1 MTIASQAVLIGGLV
15 TVSISMLWVAVRA
28 RGHELDQL
36 VSAPVAAKPS
46 RSLFVYRLVLE
57 SEAAALGQPELGA
70 LLYRVAMLGAAIPL
84 VVAILFRLPVVIL
97 CMPVALFLPL
107 VVLREARKT
116 AQRRLE
122 SQTRL
127 GEVLLSFLLSAGV
140 SVTDALNDLER
151 EMDPPFRNRIAEV
164 NIQKQYTTLPHALER
179 LAQSTGVSQLGD
191 FAVLVGESESFGT
204 PVALALQKSL
214 ALDLKLRDVRASRR
228 YGQVE
233 LELAM
238 YATLFIAFPGFG
250 FLLYAILMYVVRL
263 LGGMMG

>member
-1 MTIASQAVLIGGLV
+1 MTIASQAVLIGVLV
-15 TVSISMLWVAVRA
+15 TVSIGLLWLAVRA
-28 RGHELDQL
+28 RELELDQL
-36 VSAPVAAKPS
+36 VTAPVVAKAGRATS
-46 RSLFVYRLVLE
+46 AYRRVLE
-57 SEAAALGQPELGA
+57 SEAAALGQPELGT
-70 LLYRVAMLGAAIPL
+70 LLYRTAMLGTAIPL
-84 VVAILFRLPVVIL
+84 VVAVLFRLPVVIL
-97 CMPVALFLPL
+97 FMPVALFIPL

-116 AQRRLE
+116 ARRRLE

-140 SVTDALNDLER
+140 AVTDALKDLER
-151 EMDPPFRNRIAEV
+151 EMDSPFRDRIAEV
-164 NIQKQYTTLPHALER
+164 NVQKQFTTLPHALER

-204 PVALALQKSL
+204 PVAQALQKSL

-263 LGGMMG
+263 LGGMVG

>member
-1 MTIASQAVLIGGLV
+1 MTIATQAVLIGVLV
-15 TVSISMLWVAVRA
+15 TVSVALSLQAVRA
-28 RGHELDQL
+28 RGRELDQL
-36 VSAPVAAKPS
+36 YVAPVVLPVR
-46 RSLFVYRLVLE
+46 RSLWQYRTVLE
-57 SEAAALGQPELGA
+57 CEATALGQPELGT

-84 VVAILFRLPVVIL
+84 VVAVLFRVPMVILF
-97 CMPVALFLPL
+97 MPVALFIPL
-107 VVLREARKT
+107 VIVREAKKT
-116 AQRRLE
+116 VRRQLE

-127 GEVLLSFLLSAGV
+127 GEVLLSFLLVAGV
-140 SVTDALNDLER
+140 SVTDALKDLER
-151 EMDPPFRNRIAEV
+151 EMEPPFRDRLAEV

-250 FLLYAILMYVVRL
+250 YLLYAILMYVVRL

>member
-1 MTIASQAVLIGGLV
+1 MTIAGQAVLIGVLV
-15 TVSISMLWVAVRA
+15 TVSIILLWVAARA
-28 RGHELDQL
+28 REGEFNQL
-36 VSAPVAAKPS
+36 VSTPTVAKAS
-46 RSLFVYRLVLE
+46 RSLFVYRSVLE
-57 SEAAALGQPELGA
+57 SEAAALGQPELGT
-70 LLYRVAMLGAAIPL
+70 LLYRTAMLGTAIPL
-84 VVAILFRLPVVIL
+84 VVAVLFRLPAAIL
-97 CMPVALFLPL
+97 FMPVALFIPL
-107 VVLREARKT
+107 LVLREARKT
-116 AQRRLE
+116 ARRRLE

-140 SVTDALNDLER
+140 SVTDALKDLEW
-151 EMDPPFRNRIAEV
+151 EMDPPFRDRIAEV

-204 PVALALQKSL
+204 PVAQALQKSL

-250 FLLYAILMYVVRL
+250 YLLYAILMYVVRL